1 MQTSIDEG
9 IDEDSEKTG
18 KKLIAKLAE
27 YKPLAKIEELEEQ
40 NYNMID
46 DRLNNGVE
54 KFNREEEKKEQR
66 EKPQARTSSL
76 KERLAAK
83 QKEATQGNNK
93 GYEGTGKTQ
102 KIHIGRCRMM
112 NKFTVEEINFM
123 CVFETQNRMK
133 MMEKIRRIMP
143 YIKDSDMEDLS
154 RQVLRKLDG
163 MTDKEFLK
171 ISF

>member
-1 MQTSIDEG
+1 MIW
-9 IDEDSEKTG
+9 
-18 KKLIAKLAE
+18 LILFSVVKLAE

-46 DRLNNGVE
+46 ERLNNGVE
-54 KFNREEEKKEQR
+54 KFNREEEKKEQQ
-66 EKPQARTSSL
+66 EKPQARSSL

-93 GYEGTGKTQ
+93 DTKEQENQ
-102 KIHIGRCRMM
+102 KIRIGRCRLM

-133 MMEKIRRIMP
+133 MMEEIRRIMP

-163 MTDKEFLK
+163 MTDKEFAENSLEAVEE
-171 ISF
+171 